1 MIGLKATI
9 LGSGS
14 SGGVPRIGGADGRGE
29 WGACDPTE
37 PRNRRRRCSLLVES
51 GATQVLV
58 DTTPDMREQLIDAR
72 VRRLDAVLITH
83 DHADQSHG
91 IDDLRMIAQNMMK
104 RVDIHAAEDT
114 LRVLT
119 NRFGYCFKGNDAY
132 PAVLQ
137 SHVIPRPFRT
147 FSIPGQG
154 GSIPV
159 LAFDQDHGTMISQGF
174 RFGPIAYSS
183 DVFELDDAAF
193 AALEGVDCWIVDA
206 LRYRP
211 HPTHAHV
218 DKALAWIRRVKPKRA
233 ILTNLHIDLDY
244 QTLRSALPE
253 GVEPAYDGLVIE
265 L

>member
-1 MIGLKATI
+1 
-9 LGSGS
+9 
-14 SGGVPRIGGADGRGE
+14 
-29 WGACDPTE
+29 
-37 PRNRRRRCSLLVES
+37 
-51 GATQVLV
+51 
-58 DTTPDMREQLIDAR
+58 MRDQLIDAR
-72 VRRLDAVLITH
+72 VGRLDAVLITH

-91 IDDLRMIAQNMMK
+91 IDDLRMVAQNMMK
-104 RVDIHAAEDT
+104 RVDVHAAEDT
-114 LRVLT
+114 LRVLMD
-119 NRFGYCFKGNDAY
+119 RFGYCFKGNDAY

-147 FSIPGQG
+147 FTIVGQG
-154 GSIPV
+154 GGIPV

-183 DVFELDDAAF
+183 DVFDLDDAAF
-193 AALEGVDCWIVDA
+193 AALKGVECWIVDA

-218 DKALAWIRRVKPKRA
+218 DKALGWIRRVKPKRA
-233 ILTNLHIDLDY
+233 ILTNLHVDLDY
-244 QTLRSALPE
+244 QTLRQSLPE